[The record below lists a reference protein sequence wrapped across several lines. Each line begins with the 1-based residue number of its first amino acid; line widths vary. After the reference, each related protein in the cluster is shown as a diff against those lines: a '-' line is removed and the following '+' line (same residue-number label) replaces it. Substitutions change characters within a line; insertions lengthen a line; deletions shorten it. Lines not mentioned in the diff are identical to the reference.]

1 MMAAKVGDRIRRKR
15 SGHRIVSTVY
25 HISVRF
31 VTGPI
36 QPGWLSQLP
45 RASVWRATGVH
56 GTDPRDS
63 QRFNPI
69 LPPAMYRTLL
79 LWPLLFLAALLH
91 AQEYTEF
98 RNAEV
103 QEMLFIGET
112 MAYRDWD
119 STRLFENIPTRD
131 ERGVLIDKGYPGGV
145 KPVRLHQA
153 VVDKALPAGDDPAL
167 QDKDGFRQQGKA
179 LNLSINGQGFTN
191 VNPADP
197 CLDVGPNHVIQMING
212 SSGAYFRIYD
222 KNGTPLGAQ
231 TYLDNFVNAI
241 GAGFTYNGLGDPI
254 VLYDALADRWLMS
267 EFSGSGNALIVAVS
281 TTPDPTGTWYA
292 YRFLTPSFP
301 DYPKYAVWNNMYL
314 VTTNESSPATYALNR
329 TRMLQGLSA
338 TAQRFTVP
346 SYPTIGFQACTPV
359 THDGGPAPP
368 SNAPAMFMRMA
379 DDAWSVNIP
388 ADRLEMWTLTVDF
401 NNAANSVLAG
411 PTFLLTEPFD
421 TELCGYT
428 SFACVPQPGTTTRL
442 DPLREVLMNRVIYRN
457 FGTHETIVAN
467 HVTDVNNTDRHGV
480 RWYEL
485 RRTAVANPWA
495 IHQQGTYSPDATNR
509 WMAGIAINA
518 AGDIALAY
526 NVSSSTVHPAIRY
539 TGRLANDP
547 LGQMTF
553 AETSIV
559 AGSSRNGSNR
569 YGDYNS
575 LDVDPATGNF
585 WGTAKFNTSTQWST
599 RIFNFSFS
607 EPECFPPLA
616 TATFICQ
623 DFTQYEVF
631 VDITSLGSAGSVTI
645 QIDPDG
651 TGPLPPATVGT
662 AGAIGTYGPFGP
674 YPSGTLVNA
683 LLLHDAFPSC
693 NVSLTDIGGSCVD
706 PGQACDSFTSTTTT
720 PILDNTTVSNSI
732 VVPPQTGATL
742 TDLNV
747 YVDITH
753 TWVADLR
760 ISLESPQGAIV
771 QLIASAKC
779 GSADDV
785 RVEFDDTGLS
795 GLVGGTCPLIGLFV
809 VPDNA
814 LAAFNGQ
821 LIQGTW
827 TLRIQD
833 VATQDQGVLNSWCLI
848 PTLNVPPVQ
857 VQPRVFLEGPLDESG
872 TLMSDALRSQGL
884 VPLNEPYTAL
894 GYVFTGDHPT
904 STTPSVLAVT
914 GNNAVVDWVVVE
926 LRNAVNPA
934 QVVASKPALLKR
946 NGYVYEVDGL
956 SNLAFLVPE
965 GEYHV
970 AVRHRN
976 HLGVMTGEPEL
987 LNEFA
992 ILVDFTDPFTPT
1004 FGTNAQKI
1012 LEDARALWAGDV
1024 TYDRI
1029 LLYTGAANDR
1039 DPILSTIGG
1048 SIPTNALSGQYR
1060 QEDVNLDGVVRYT
1073 GTGNDR
1079 DYILQNIGGV
1089 VPTASRVE
1097 QLP

>member
-1 MMAAKVGDRIRRKR
+1 M
-15 SGHRIVSTVY
+15 
-25 HISVRF
+25 
-31 VTGPI
+31 
-36 QPGWLSQLP
+36 L
-45 RASVWRATGVH
+45 
-56 GTDPRDS
+56 
-63 QRFNPI
+63 
-69 LPPAMYRTLL
+69 RTLL
-79 LWPLLFLAALLH
+79 PWPFLLFGLLLH
-91 AQEYTEF
+91 AQEYIEF
-98 RNAEV
+98 RNAEE

-112 MAYRDWD
+112 QAYRDWD
-119 STRLFENIPTRD
+119 STRVFEDVPTRD
-131 ERGVLIDKGYPGGV
+131 ERGILFDKGYPGGV

-153 VVDKALPAGDDPAL
+153 VVDKALPAGNDAAW

-197 CLDVGPNHVIQMING
+197 CLDVGPNHAIQTING

-222 KNGTPLGAQ
+222 KSGAPLGAQ

-241 GAGFTYNGLGDPI
+241 GAGFTYNGAGDPI

-267 EFSGSGNALIVAVS
+267 EFSSSGNRMIVAVS

-292 YRFLTPSFP
+292 YSFQAPSFP
-301 DYPKYAVWNNMYL
+301 DYPKYAVWNSMYMI
-314 VTTNESSPATYALNR
+314 TTNESGGPATYALNR

-338 TAQRFTVP
+338 TAQRFSVP

-379 DDAWSVNIP
+379 DDAWSSSIP
-388 ADRLEMWTLTVDF
+388 ADRLETWTLTVDF
-401 NNAANSVLAG
+401 TTPANSVLAG
-411 PTFLLTEPFD
+411 PTLLLTQPFD

-442 DPLREVLMNRVIYRN
+442 DPLREVLMNRLIYRN

-485 RRTAVANPWA
+485 RRTAVASPWA

-509 WMAGIAINA
+509 WMAAIAINA

-539 TGRLANDP
+539 TGRLASDP

-559 AGSSRNGSNR
+559 AGTSRNGSNR

-585 WGTAKFNTSTQWST
+585 WGTAKFNTSTSWST

-607 EPECFPPLA
+607 APECFPPQA
-616 TATFICQ
+616 TATFAC
-623 DFTQYEVF
+623 TGPTEYEVF
-631 VDITSLGSAGSVTI
+631 VDITSLGSAGTVTI

-651 TGPLPPATVGT
+651 NGPQPPVTVATASATGN
-662 AGAIGTYGPFGP
+662 YGPFGP
-674 YPSGTLVNA
+674 YPSGTIVNA

-693 NVSLTDIGGSCVD
+693 NVSLPGIGGNCND
-706 PGQACDSFTSTTTT
+706 PGLACTTFTSTTTT
-720 PILDNTTVSNSI
+720 AILDNATVSNSI
-732 VVPPQTGATL
+732 VVPAQTGATL

-760 ISLESPQGAIV
+760 ISLESPQGTIV
-771 QLIASAKC
+771 QLIATAKC
-779 GSADDV
+779 GNADDILL
-785 RVEFDDTGLS
+785 EFDDTGVD
-795 GLVGGTCPLIGLFV
+795 GPVGSICPLTNLFAI
-809 VPDNA
+809 PDNL

-821 LIQGTW
+821 LFEGTW

-833 VATQDQGVLNSWCLI
+833 AATQDQGTLNTWCLI
-848 PTLNVPPVQ
+848 PTLNVPAVQ
-857 VQPRVFLEGPLDESG
+857 LQPRVFLEGPLNESG
-872 TLMSDALRSQGL
+872 TLMGDGLRANGL
-884 VPLNEPYTAL
+884 VPLTQPYTAL
-894 GYVFTGDHPT
+894 GYAFAGPFEA
-904 STTPSVLAVT
+904 STTAGVLATT
-914 GNNAVVDWVVVE
+914 GNNAIVDWVIVE
-926 LRNAVNPA
+926 LRDNATPA
-934 QVVASKPALLKR
+934 TIVASKPALVQR
-946 NGYVYEVDGL
+946 DGDVVATDGTSPVSFQVPNGTYRM
-956 SNLAFLVPE
+956 AI
-965 GEYHV
+965 
-970 AVRHRN
+970 RHRN
-976 HLGVMTGEPEL
+976 HLGAMTAAGVSLSAAPTT
-987 LNEFA
+987 
-992 ILVDFTDPFTPT
+992 VDLTSASTPT
-1004 FGTNAQKI
+1004 FGTEAQKI
-1012 LEDARALWAGDV
+1012 VGTARTLWAGDV
-1024 TYDRI
+1024 TFNGT
-1029 LLYTGAANDR
+1029 LLYTGSDNDR
-1039 DPILSTIGG
+1039 DPILQAIGG
-1048 SIPTNALSGQYR
+1048 TIPTNAVTGQYR
-1060 QEDVNLDGVVRYT
+1060 PEDVNLDGTVRYT

-1079 DYILQNIGGV
+1079 DPILQNIGGV